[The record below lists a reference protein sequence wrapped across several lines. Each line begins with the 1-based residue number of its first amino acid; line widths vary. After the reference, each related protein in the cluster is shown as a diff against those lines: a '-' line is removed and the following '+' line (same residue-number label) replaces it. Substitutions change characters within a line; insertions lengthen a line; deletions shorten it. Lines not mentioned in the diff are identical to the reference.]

1 MAFSEE
7 TSFFECCKD
16 TIAKIQAQF
25 AALLKV
31 LIPVEKWR
39 QLSCGDMQIHVFTDS
54 WFNSMSELRI
64 NPTEKLAH
72 YEEMIPES
80 NSMLGMKE
88 FSGEVI
94 ELSNKLIRNFENSR
108 HSMRC

>member
-1 MAFSEE
+1 
-7 TSFFECCKD
+7 
-16 TIAKIQAQF
+16 
-25 AALLKV
+25 
-31 LIPVEKWR
+31 
-39 QLSCGDMQIHVFTDS
+39 
-54 WFNSMSELRI
+54 MSELRI